1 MRKQLS
7 CWVCRDI
14 NLEMDRSCE
23 FAKFHKVLAS
33 LVAITTAK
41 DHDTAQDDDS
51 RLLSGY
57 SGAMLPPNPPWLWL
71 LSYNLHLRSGPNI
84 RDDK

>member
-1 MRKQLS
+1 MGCEETAVVLGSQRHQ
-7 CWVCRDI
+7 
-14 NLEMDRSCE
+14 LEMDRSCE

-41 DHDTAQDDDS
+41 DHDTAQGDYS

-57 SGAMLPPNPPWLWL
+57 SGAMLPPPLGFGFYL
-71 LSYNLHLRSGPNI
+71 TTCTLGLGQIL
-84 RDDK
+84 